1 MAKPQEAKEHLM
13 ALMHDSTYFSA
24 RWLKLAREKTGLDEE
39 HVAAGFGIV
48 IAGYLLV
55 GERAQ
60 FVCNLLLVAIPLIV
74 TYVYPKER
82 PAVDQLLVYWASFAS
97 LSLLDLGFEEFIPAY
112 YVIKLALM
120 GLLFLRPFCYA
131 EQAAQLLRVFEE
143 LSSGRSFSA
152 DQLQELEKMAR
163 GRKSPPPEKPEQ
175 EEQKLME
182 KAPDSLRRSP
192 KPNSATARHADSST
206 RTAVAKSAAETSS
219 EKKLVDDSAPVV
231 TASARTPRQETN
243 GRDAMIKDSVRF
255 ALTDNSS
262 DEGGIETHGAN
273 APVNLH
279 DFVTR
284 PLDKI
289 VFNAPFA
296 DNVLQY
302 HIVVMNNTP
311 RTMAFAMKSNAI
323 PRVTAN
329 PPCGI
334 LKPREQ
340 MLVWVNVQPFN
351 INEQDVS
358 RDRLAFDY
366 VFCPPDTKKFSFNLL
381 QGIETRRRKNLR
393 VEYNV

>member
-1 MAKPQEAKEHLM
+1 
-13 ALMHDSTYFSA
+13 MHDSTYFSA

-82 PAVDQLLVYWASFAS
+82 PAVDQLFG
-97 LSLLDLGFEEFIPAY
+97 LLEFIPAY